1 MNIWKLIKRSSIFQ
15 NLSRNPQFKSI
26 CGENYFFLSLDWV
39 RRKYSQTEEKYEY
52 KIVKTL
58 LKQIYKIY
66 FVLDSCIEELFS
78 LLVAPPLF
86 CH

>member
-1 MNIWKLIKRSSIFQ
+1 MERTI
-15 NLSRNPQFKSI
+15 
-26 CGENYFFLSLDWV
+26 FLSLDWV
-39 RRKYSQTEEKYEY
+39 RIKYSQTEEKYEY

-66 FVLDSCIEELFS
+66 FVLDSCIDELFS

-86 CH
+86 FH